1 MRWPNGSQN
10 RPNISSAFGPRGPGI
25 GSSIHR
31 GVDLTGCD
39 PVRAVAAG
47 QVVAVGTPAGWS
59 GGGTQVWIQHDGFFT
74 RSCHMGGWNVGV
86 GQWVDEAAILGPQ
99 DTTGTA
105 TGSHLHLEVT
115 PGQWHTSNSGQV
127 DPIQFIGSRISG
139 NTAGS
144 GASGETAQLQLDLN
158 TIGYPTEV
166 DGEYG
171 PATTTSVTAF
181 QQDHAAEGVT
191 VDGQAGPQT
200 LAWVKQVVTNLQN
213 ALVKVGYS
221 LTVDGQSGPQTVG
234 AVKDFQGKNGL
245 TVDGIAGPA
254 TNAAL
259 AAKGSQPIGSNT
271 IPTVR
276 STADVQRLVGLTG
289 DQVDGIYGPNTT
301 AAVLTWQKANG
312 VPATGSWDAASD
324 AKGFPPTPA
333 AYIPIAVTEKWDVPT
348 VRALQASL
356 GFTGAD
362 IDGDRGPKTIKAQ
375 QVATGMQTTNPDGA
389 GYADGVDGPE
399 TVRYLQASLG
409 VRQDGQAGVETL
421 RALQTLLN
429 DGRKLL
435 PGRLDPVET
444 PTEHPKPAAPEYPRA
459 DRWGWSPNSSPRQGR
474 VQVLVGHHWGMW
486 PPPSADAQWDAF
498 MRAGGGNPVSPNLQ
512 INSDG
517 TSFEPTPPT
526 NNRAWTTGALDHQ
539 AITFEMQ
546 NASGPSASPPWG
558 FSPEALEE
566 AAQYLAWGHK
576 QFGIPLQR
584 GKVTGTTT
592 NPVVEVAGF
601 VGHNETPAGKA
612 TGTTCPGSLP
622 YDAIIVRAKEIV
634 AGTTPTPDP
643 GGIVI
648 TDSERLSVLAAAEDL
663 MTVLEEVMS
672 E

>member
-39 PVRAVAAG
+39 PVRAIAAG

-59 GGGTQVWIQHDGFFT
+59 GGGVQVWIQHDGFFT
-74 RSCHMGGWNVGV
+74 RSCHMGGYGVRV
-86 GQWVDEAAILGPQ
+86 GQWLDEAAILGPQ

-105 TGSHLHLEVT
+105 TGSHVHLEVT

-127 DPIQFIGSRISG
+127 DPVQFIAARISG

-144 GASGETAQLQLDLN
+144 GGEQWVAQLQLDLN
-158 TIGYPTEV
+158 TIGYPTVV
-166 DGEYG
+166 DGDYG
-171 PATTTSVTAF
+171 PATKASVTAF
-181 QQDHAAEGVT
+181 QQDHEAEGVR
-191 VDGQAGPQT
+191 VDGDAGPQT

-213 ALVKVGYS
+213 ALVKIGYAI
-221 LTVDGQSGPQTVG
+221 TVDGQSGPQTVG
-234 AVKDFQGKNGL
+234 AIKDLQGKNGL
-245 TVDGIAGPA
+245 EVDGIAGPKTRA
-254 TNAAL
+254 VL
-259 AAKGSQPIGSNT
+259 DAKVSQPVGSNT
-271 IPTVR
+271 IPIVR

-289 DQVDGIYGPNTT
+289 DQVDGIYGPTTT
-301 AAVLTWQKANG
+301 AAVLAWQKANG

-333 AYIPIAVTEKWDVPT
+333 AYIPIAITEKWDVPT
-348 VRALQASL
+348 IRALQASL
-356 GFTGAD
+356 GFTGDD
-362 IDGDRGPKTIKAQ
+362 IDGDRGPKTISAQ
-375 QVATGMQTTNPDGA
+375 QRATGMTGDQVDGI
-389 GYADGVDGPE
+389 DGPE
-399 TVRYLQASLG
+399 TVRYLQASVG

-435 PGRLDPVET
+435 PGRLDPVDE

-459 DRWGWSPNSSPRQGR
+459 VRWGWSPNSSPRQGR
-474 VQVLVGHHWGMW
+474 VQVVVGHHWGMW
-486 PPPSADAQWDAF
+486 PAPTPDNQWDSF
-498 MRAGGGNPVSPNLQ
+498 MRAGGGNPVSPNVQ

-517 TSFEPTPPT
+517 TAFEPTPPT

-539 AITFEMQ
+539 AVTFEMQ

-558 FSPEALEE
+558 FSAAALEE
-566 AAQYLAWGHK
+566 AAQYLAWAHK
-576 QFGIPLQR
+576 QFGVPLQR

-592 NPVVEVAGF
+592 NPVVEVPGF

-622 YDAIIVRAKEIV
+622 YEALLTRAREIV
-634 AGTTPTPDP
+634 AGDTPTPDP
-643 GGIVI
+643 ADI
-648 TDSERLSVLAAAEDL
+648 TITATERLAVLAAAEDL
-663 MTVLEEVMS
+663 MTVLEEVMG